1 VTRRP
6 PALIA
11 ATLAS
16 AVALAACGGSSSGLI
31 PVTDAHTLSSD
42 LTVLSSGL
50 GAHNCSEVSSALS
63 AVNTDIFNLPSSVD
77 TKLRNNLV
85 KGYENLDNHART
97 QCQPKVTKPHHTPTH
112 STGPTGTTHATGPTE
127 TTTGPTG
134 PTEVTTGLTGPTSST
149 SGTTGASGTVGS
161 GGGVQAPGSTGA
173 TGDTNGGTASAGA

>member
-1 VTRRP
+1 MTRRP
-6 PALIA
+6 PLLIA

-31 PVTDAHTLSSD
+31 PTTDAHTLSTD

-63 AVNTDIFNLPSSVD
+63 AVNIDIFNLPSSVD

-97 QCQPKVTKPHHTPTH
+97 QCQPKVTRPHHPPTH
-112 STGPTGTTHATGPTE
+112 ATGPTGTTHATGPTE

-134 PTEVTTGLTGPTSST
+134 PTETTGLTGPTSST
-149 SGTTGASGTVGS
+149 GGTTGSSGTVGS

-173 TGDTNGGTASAGA
+173 TGDTSGGTAGAGL